1 MMSRGQITVKIDDSG
16 NLIRQKSAR
25 KSPYSKSE
33 ADMLNEIKEENSTIG
48 FMTNKLDLFFETSL
62 PEIIKDSVSNLPRS
76 YLYGFGLFAQAV
88 AFISFI
94 LFVYFSYEQEVT
106 SSFISLDFT
115 TGRCENVVKS
125 VIGTFTGS
133 DDGYWAGASEYQLAN
148 SKYNFEFYNLAQL
161 SSEFELMMNE
171 YSDDISNIG
180 SIAKNQTLPENLLY
194 WATYKKSISVDGN
207 DQVLTFT
214 GSPAAI
220 FNTDKFLIALG
231 SSDYRNCSLA
241 ASTYWQPT
249 HRYYTYNAKVEMQWT
264 VSDYKETTCY
274 HISTP
279 EQFNYDS
286 NYDGDKLTL
295 QLDFN
300 SYSVATATNLGI
312 VDIEHLS
319 PSFDDTNLYYRGRN
333 YTYNLYFDDRFT
345 LMDRVYC
352 LVNSSGTDTVS
363 SNPFSTFCFMA
374 LGKYLAIPV
383 FNSWGYYDSSYTT
396 HRCECPVADDSY
408 CNNLDLLVSFIY
420 FPSEPNLDASWTNDN
435 LIGTK
440 LLDLAL
446 KVILITSIPLTCPLT
461 YSLTITVYRIG
472 LNAAG
477 LECLQR
483 TESERSRVS

>member
-1 MMSRGQITVKIDDSG
+1 MTTSRSPFKVNTENAIKISSFTDKLLTFLWNKFD
-16 NLIRQKSAR
+16 LIFEKS
-25 KSPYSKSE
+25 
-33 ADMLNEIKEENSTIG
+33 I
-48 FMTNKLDLFFETSL
+48 
-62 PEIIKDSVSNLPRS
+62 PEIVKDAVGNLPRY
-76 YLYGFGLFAQAV
+76 YLYCFGFISQSIAIAI
-88 AFISFI
+88 FISFI
-94 LFVYFSYEQEVT
+94 YANYIRMMNST
-106 SSFISLDFT
+106 FISMDFT
-115 TGRCENVVKS
+115 AGRCQS
-125 VIGTFTGS
+125 VLKAITGTYIGS
-133 DDGYWAGASEYQLAN
+133 MDGYWDGS
-148 SKYNFEFYNLAQL
+148 SKYKLSNSIYKFEFSNLAQ
-161 SSEFELMMNE
+161 SSGDFQALMNE

-231 SSDYRNCSLA
+231 SSDYRNCSIA

-249 HRYYTYNAKVEMQWT
+249 HRYYTYNAKVEMQWA

-286 NYDGDKLTL
+286 DYDGDKLTL

-420 FPSEPNLDASWTNDN
+420 FPSEPNLDASWTNEN